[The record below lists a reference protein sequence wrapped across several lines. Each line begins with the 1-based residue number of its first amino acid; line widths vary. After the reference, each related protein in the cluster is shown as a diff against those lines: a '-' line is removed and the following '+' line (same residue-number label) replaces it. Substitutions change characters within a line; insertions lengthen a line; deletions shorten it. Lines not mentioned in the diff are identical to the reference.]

1 VTESGISGFQ
11 WRMPVDVRFGA
22 GCVSELNGRL
32 GDRSAVVMAFELATA
47 LGWRAQW
54 TRDLG
59 QRLRAWVEV
68 PDGLS
73 SMARCREFAEQ
84 VWPVLA
90 AEPGAVLIA
99 LGGGTTLDIAKVL
112 RCRPVEADPR
122 IDQLADVRRRTHPAG
137 FDRVADAL
145 RGKAPWPALDLAPL
159 WMVPTTAGTGSEVT
173 RWATVWD
180 TDVQPAQK
188 RSFDEVF
195 GFADCA
201 FVDPALTHS
210 CPAAVTRDT
219 GLDALSHA
227 LEAIWNRHANPF
239 SDVLAVSA
247 ARKVLTWLPVALREP
262 ANGEARSALSLASL
276 EAGFAFSQTRTALAH
291 ALSYAVT
298 LEQGTPH
305 GLACALWLPTA
316 WKLAQGC
323 DERVDSLLE
332 QVLATEAGELGAPR
346 VAGSHLGAHR
356 LQAWLSSVG
365 VSCDPSSHGVVDAE
379 LRIQAALSSPRGRNF
394 IAA

>member
-1 VTESGISGFQ
+1 
-11 WRMPVDVRFGA
+11 
-22 GCVSELNGRL
+22 
-32 GDRSAVVMAFELATA
+32 
-47 LGWRAQW
+47 
-54 TRDLG
+54 
-59 QRLRAWVEV
+59 
-68 PDGLS
+68 
-73 SMARCREFAEQ
+73 
-84 VWPVLA
+84 
-90 AEPGAVLIA
+90 
-99 LGGGTTLDIAKVL
+99 
-112 RCRPVEADPR
+112 
-122 IDQLADVRRRTHPAG
+122 
-137 FDRVADAL
+137 
-145 RGKAPWPALDLAPL
+145 
-159 WMVPTTAGTGSEVT
+159 VT

-180 TDVQPAQK
+180 TDVEPAQK

-262 ANGEARSALSLASL
+262 ANVEARSALSLASL

-305 GLACALWLPTA
+305 GLACAMWLPTA
-316 WKLAQGC
+316 WELAQGC
-323 DERVDSLLE
+323 SARVDGLLE
-332 QVLATEAGELGAPR
+332 QVLAALDGGAASSPG
-346 VAGSHLGAHR
+346 VAR
-356 LQAWLSSVG
+356 LRAWLASVG
-365 VSCDPSSHGVVDAE
+365 AACDPASHGVHDAE
-379 LRIQAALSSPRGRNF
+379 QRVKAALASARGRNF

>member
-1 VTESGISGFQ
+1 
-11 WRMPVDVRFGA
+11 
-22 GCVSELNGRL
+22 
-32 GDRSAVVMAFELATA
+32 MAFEPATA

-59 QRLRAWVEV
+59 ERLRAWVEV

-122 IDQLADVRRRTHPAG
+122 IDQLADERRRTHPAG
-137 FDRVADAL
+137 FDAVADAL
-145 RGKAPWPALDLAPL
+145 RGRAPWPALDLTPL

-247 ARKVLTWLPVALREP
+247 AQKVLKWLPVVLRDTCHP
-262 ANGEARSALSLASL
+262 QAREALSLASL
-276 EAGFAFSQTRTALAH
+276 QAGLAFAQTRTALAH

-298 LEQGTPH
+298 LEQGVPH
-305 GLACALWLPTA
+305 GLACALWLPAA
-316 WKLAQGC
+316 WRLAQGR
-323 DERVDSLLE
+323 DPRVDALLA
-332 QVLATEAGELGAPR
+332 QVFDGVAPLTSGLTG
-346 VAGSHLGAHR
+346 VER
-356 LQAWLSSVG
+356 LQAWLLSVDAPCDPAAVG
-365 VSCDPSSHGVVDAE
+365 VLDAE
-379 LRIQAALSSPRGRNF
+379 QRIAAALGSTRGRNF
-394 IAA
+394 IAVGA